1 MSTANYTSVWNNGV
15 LEFRDSSGRVV
26 DLVTANAVNEDF
38 LGVAVNTTN
47 DWTFAAVN
55 SGAIARTAGA
65 GGIARITTGAAD
77 DDDADLAT
85 PLNYLPSKG
94 CSLEVRFATNDAAGT
109 GFNVGFSD
117 ATGEAADLIAITYS
131 GTTLTST
138 ASDFAGFF
146 HDADATTDAIRAV
159 AVKADA
165 DGTVYDSGSVAV
177 NATYNV
183 YRVDINQDGDAID
196 VNHYDTKAE
205 AMQHFDRWDE
215 SGESVAV
222 VVEKHTSPGNRIDG
236 RTGQSDYHLLA
247 ARGSQKALRAGGWI
261 ATS

>member
-1 MSTANYTSVWNNGV
+1 MSDLANFTGSWHHGA
-15 LEFRDSSGRVV
+15 LEFRELSGEVVKVITSHVV
-26 DLVTANAVNEDF
+26 DEDF
-38 LGVAVNTTN
+38 LGPAVDTTN
-47 DWTFAAVN
+47 KWTFAAVN

-65 GGIARITTGAAD
+65 GGIARITTGGAD

-138 ASDFAGFF
+138 ASNFAGFF

-159 AVKADA
+159 AVKADT
-165 DGTVYDSGSVAV
+165 DGTVHDSGGVAV
-177 NATYNV
+177 DATYNV
-183 YRVDINQDGDAID
+183 YRVDINQNGDVSYWLDG
-196 VNHYDTKAE
+196 NH
-205 AMQHFDRWDE
+205 
-215 SGESVAV
+215 
-222 VVEKHTSPGNRIDG
+222 
-236 RTGQSDYHLLA
+236 
-247 ARGSQKALRAGGWI
+247 I
-261 ATS
+261 ATDEAAITTSAPLCAYVALINREGAANTADIDYIRCWAWSR

>member
-38 LGVAVNTTN
+38 LGVAVDTTN

-65 GGIARITTGAAD
+65 GGIARITTGGAD

-159 AVKADA
+159 AIKGNT
-165 DGTVYDSGSVAV
+165 DGTVHDTGSVAV
-177 NATYNV
+177 DATYNV
-183 YRVDINQDGDAID
+183 YRVDINQNGDVSYWLDG
-196 VNHYDTKAE
+196 NH
-205 AMQHFDRWDE
+205 
-215 SGESVAV
+215 
-222 VVEKHTSPGNRIDG
+222 
-236 RTGQSDYHLLA
+236 
-247 ARGSQKALRAGGWI
+247 I
-261 ATS
+261 ATDEAAITTTAPLCAYVALINREGSANTADIDYIRVWAWGR